1 VSREVIDLIHGMSLV
16 NPCAYRKLHSAFN
29 QRNAT
34 YIQIVWL
41 VRPQF
46 RLLECR

>member
-1 VSREVIDLIHGMSLV
+1 VHTENFIRRSI
-16 NPCAYRKLHSAFN
+16 
-29 QRNAT
+29 NAIQHC
-34 YIQIVWL
+34 YIMIVWL